1 MENKKEN
8 TQHHSMKKA
17 DVGVRP
23 SIVFPHQRK
32 SNKKST
38 GYVVYYIDI
47 LIFSLD

>member
-8 TQHHSMKKA
+8 TNHSMKKA

-23 SIVFPHQRK
+23 SIVFKEPHQRK

-47 LIFSLD
+47 LSHY